1 MIEQGCAKTSLNNP
15 SGPDG
20 AGAHIVS
27 DERQQAAYDI
37 QKQLEELLVIANKNQ
52 MEMLSYLIEMA
63 LLEATGRA
71 KRSDF

>member
-1 MIEQGCAKTSLNNP
+1 MN
-15 SGPDG
+15 
-20 AGAHIVS
+20 

-37 QKQLEELLVIANKNQ
+37 QKQLEELLVIANNNQ